1 MAYGKC
7 FLSGTYGTV
16 ERHHIFGG
24 ARRNLSER
32 YGLVVYLSPE
42 KHQLDRDSAHR
53 SGETADRLHR
63 YGQRKAMLENDWT
76 VEQFRLVFGKN
87 YLDAEELEEVRAMQE
102 KKHLTPSVSLAA
114 DSSPYHRGS
123 HEGGSGFRAL
133 AGALPF

>member
-1 MAYGKC
+1 M
-7 FLSGTYGTV
+7 

-24 ARRNLSER
+24 ARRDLSER
-32 YGLVVYLSPE
+32 YGLVVELSPE
-42 KHQLDRDSAHR
+42 KHQYDRDSAHR

-102 KKHLTPSVSLAA
+102 ERTTPQTPAAPAPLTRGAR
-114 DSSPYHRGS
+114 DSK
-123 HEGGSGFRAL
+123 FVVL